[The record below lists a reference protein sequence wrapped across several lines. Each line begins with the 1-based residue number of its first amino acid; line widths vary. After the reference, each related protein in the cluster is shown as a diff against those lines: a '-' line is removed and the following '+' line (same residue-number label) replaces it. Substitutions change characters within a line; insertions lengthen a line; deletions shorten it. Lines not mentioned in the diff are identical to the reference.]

1 MRKIFSTLAAV
12 LVSAGLAWSASVP
25 LLPSTSQFN
34 EPNQIVATLNYL
46 INSINANITAGLTG
60 SWQTPRNFVDNG
72 SFLVQQRGTGAV
84 TCAQNSAAT
93 TTAYGPDR
101 WLCDANVASGAGN
114 MQIVTS
120 SPTLPLGNGAEV
132 KLWRAS
138 GILTQPICMWQAI
151 PTVEATALQGQQVVL
166 SAYLQA
172 MANLS
177 ADNGNAAT
185 LVVLTG
191 TGTDNAFL
199 GTSWTASPAITPAW
213 TGIATTLSSNVTITA
228 SWARYQATAVIPVTA
243 TEIAVGVCFTP
254 TAAAVAGA
262 TDGLVVAGVQLEQ
275 GSVAGV
281 FENRKIADE
290 TLRAERYF
298 YAVTEPAGATGVGM
312 SGNAVTTTTCNTN
325 LTFPV
330 TMRAAPTFTALG
342 TALSASTWKVNY
354 AATTTT
360 LASTFYATTVANTPY
375 SAFGT
380 WTVSSAALVAGGS
393 CFPVGA
399 GGGSIL
405 SWSADL

>member
-1 MRKIFSTLAAV
+1 MRKILSTLAAV
-12 LVSAGLAWSASVP
+12 LVSAGIAWSASVP

-46 INSINANITAGLTG
+46 INSINANVTSG
-60 SWQTPRNFVDNG
+60 SVGSVQTPRNFVDNG
-72 SFLVQQRGTGAV
+72 SFIVQQRGTGAV
-84 TCAQNSAAT
+84 TCAQTSAT
-93 TTAYGPDR
+93 TTAAYGPDR
-101 WLCDANVASGAGN
+101 WLCDANVASGAGQ

-120 SPTLPLGNGAEV
+120 SPTLPLGATAEV
-132 KLWRAS
+132 KLWRNS
-138 GILTQPICMWQAI
+138 GILTQPVCMWQAI
-151 PTVEATALQGQQVVL
+151 PTAEATSLQGQQVVL

-191 TGTDNAFL
+191 TGSDEKFL

-213 TGIATTLSSNVTITA
+213 TGIATTLSSNVTITSA
-228 SWARYQATAVIPVTA
+228 WARYQATAVIPVAT

-262 TDGLVVAGVQLEQ
+262 TDGLVVSNVQLEQ
-275 GSVAGV
+275 GSIAGV
-281 FENRKIADE
+281 FENRKIQDE
-290 TLRAERYF
+290 TARAERYF
-298 YAVTEPAGATGVGM
+298 YAVNEPAGASGVGM

-342 TALSASTWKVNY
+342 TALSSSTWKVNY

-360 LASTFYATTVANTPY
+360 LATTFYVTTTANTPY